1 MTTAPLRIG
10 IVGVGPKGLFALDA
24 LESMLRE
31 GAGTPPVLHL
41 FEPHHA
47 PGAGP
52 VYDPGQADHLR
63 MNFRSG
69 SIGLREDSGSFC
81 SWARCT
87 HPRWADPAGY
97 APRRLVGEYLHACFK
112 SLTERLSGRVRI
124 QLHPWIVTGAQFAG
138 GSWTVQG
145 ESKEVVVDELLIA
158 TGHTSRRSLDRPP
171 RHPAL
176 IPSVYPVS
184 QRLSLCSVPAGGTV
198 AIRGF
203 GLTSMDAILTLLGRT
218 ESTRPRRIV
227 PYSRSGRPMVP
238 KADPESRGAKTSPPS
253 AFWEEGRARV
263 AGSSTVAGMEE
274 ILMTTAADA
283 WSASREPA
291 GNASDPEG
299 AVRHHLQWLLQN
311 PAGRIGGE
319 TPRETLGRGL
329 AVARGTADWD
339 PERALGETWRG
350 LYPGFVEAVG
360 NGRIALSERPRF
372 RRLCHEMERISF
384 GPPAFVV
391 ERMIEGADE
400 GIVDLSF
407 LDDPDVEFG
416 HGVRLVGTGGECT
429 ADRLIDAVLD
439 PPGATPGSSSLL
451 RGLVRDGHLV
461 IEPGTEGV
469 SVAHDG
475 SALDRDGARTP
486 GLAVIGRPTEGSVLG
501 NDTLSRTLHRHP
513 TEWAERVARRITCR
527 G

>member
-1 MTTAPLRIG
+1 MAPLRIG

-31 GAGTPPVLHL
+31 GAGTPFDLHL

-63 MNFRSG
+63 MNFHSE
-69 SIGLREDSGSFC
+69 SIGIREASESFC

-87 HPRWADPAGY
+87 HPRWADPAAY
-97 APRRLVGEYLHACFK
+97 APRALVGEYLHACFK
-112 SLTERLSGRVRI
+112 SRTERLSGRARI

-145 ESKEVVVDELLIA
+145 ESEEVVVDELLIA
-158 TGHTSRRSLDRPP
+158 TGHASRRSLNRPP
-171 RHPAL
+171 PHPAL

-184 QRLSLCSVPAGGTV
+184 QRLSLCSVPAGSTV

-203 GLTSMDAILTLLGRT
+203 GLTSMDAILTLLGRIDG
-218 ESTRPRRIV
+218 TRPRHIV

-238 KADPESRGAKTSPPS
+238 KADPGSRGAATSPPS

-263 AGSSTVAGMEE
+263 AGSSTVVGMEE
-274 ILMTTAADA
+274 ILVTTAADA
-283 WSASREPA
+283 WCSRTDPA
-291 GNASDPEG
+291 GSHSDPEG
-299 AVRHHLQWLLQN
+299 PVRRHLQWLLQN
-311 PAGRIGGE
+311 SVGRVGGE
-319 TPRETLGRGL
+319 TPREALGRGL
-329 AVARGTADWD
+329 AVARGTAHWD

-360 NGRIALSERPRF
+360 NGRIAIGERPRF

-391 ERMIEGADE
+391 ERMIEGVDE
-400 GIVDLSF
+400 GIVDLTF
-407 LDDPDVEFG
+407 LDDPRVEFG
-416 HGVRLVGTGGECT
+416 DGVHLVGAGGECT

-451 RGLVRDGHLV
+451 RELLRDGYLC

-469 SVAHDG
+469 SVARDG
-475 SALDRDGARTP
+475 SAIGRDGERTP

-513 TEWAERVARRITCR
+513 TEWAERVGRRIMCT